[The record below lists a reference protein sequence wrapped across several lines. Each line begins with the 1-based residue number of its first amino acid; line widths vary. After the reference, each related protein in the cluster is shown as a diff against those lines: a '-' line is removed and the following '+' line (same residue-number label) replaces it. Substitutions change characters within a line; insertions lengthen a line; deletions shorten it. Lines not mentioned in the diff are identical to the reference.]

1 MNTVCVL
8 EQPLEVKEW
17 QGQRVITFKDVD
29 RVHQRPDG
37 TARKRF
43 SDNRKHFIEN
53 VDYFLLKRDKKSMS
67 EKRTL
72 GKFYSLEIPPKGL
85 TLLTESGYLMLVK
98 SFTDDLAWDVQRA
111 LVNNYFR
118 VSQPVQ
124 QQLPLKAEPPARKMW
139 GGHPVMTT
147 KDLMY
152 FLHCPRYNVNYQAR
166 LAQVTGYLLTGKEL
180 QAFKKENGIR
190 DSSARM
196 LVFRGEEVAAILKA
210 EGCYEEH
217 KAFLREYFK
226 PNRNDE
232 MTDEN
237 MKFAI
242 RQADLLYIIAK
253 EIRDPVIKEMNMKAV
268 AALLLNIGLWE
279 HKQQGCTLEEAL
291 HEAKAY
297 WKW

>member
-1 MNTVCVL
+1 MNTVCIV

-17 QGQRVITFKDVD
+17 QGQRVVTFKDID
-29 RVHQRPDG
+29 RVHQRPNG
-37 TARKRF
+37 TAKRSF
-43 SDNRKHFIEN
+43 GANKKHFIET
-53 VDYFLLKRDKKSMS
+53 VDYFSISRKDFGTNFVPNLK
-67 EKRTL
+67 
-72 GKFYSLEIPPKGL
+72 LEGNPKL
-85 TLLTESGYLMLVK
+85 QVILLTESGYLMLVK

>member
-1 MNTVCVL
+1 MNTVCIA

-17 QGQRVITFKDVD
+17 QGQRVVTFKDID
-29 RVHQRPDG
+29 RVHQRKDG
-37 TARKRF
+37 VARRNF
-43 SDNRKHFIEN
+43 VNNRKHFIAN
-53 VDYFLLKRDKKSMS
+53 IDYYLLKRDESPM
-67 EKRTL
+67 

-118 VSQPVQ
+118 VSQSVQ
-124 QQLPLKAEPPARKMW
+124 QQLPLKAEPPIRKTW
-139 GGHPVMTT
+139 GDCPVMTT
-147 KDLMY
+147 KDLTY
-152 FLHCPRYNVNYQAR
+152 FLHCPRYNVNHQAR
-166 LAQVTGYLLTGKEL
+166 LAQAAGYLLTGKEL
-180 QAFKKENGIR
+180 QAFKKENGIH

-196 LVFRGEEVAAILKA
+196 LIFRGEEVAAILKA

-217 KAFLREYFK
+217 KTFLREYFK

-268 AALLLNIGLWE
+268 AALLLNIGLWD
-279 HKQQGCTLEEAL
+279 HKQGYTLEEAL

>member
-1 MNTVCVL
+1 MNTVCIA

-17 QGQRVITFKDVD
+17 QGQRVITFKDID

-37 TARKRF
+37 TAGRNFRA
-43 SDNRKHFIEN
+43 NRKHFIDT
-53 VDYFLLKRDKKSMS
+53 VDFFAIPKKELPTNFVANS
-67 EKRTL
+67 ERR
-72 GKFYSLEIPPKGL
+72 GNPGVQVI
-85 TLLTESGYLMLVK
+85 LLTESGYLMLVK

-124 QQLPLKAEPPARKMW
+124 QQLPLKAELPARKMW

-152 FLHCPRYNVNYQAR
+152 FLHCPRYNVNYQAK

-196 LVFRGEEVAAILKA
+196 LVFRGEEVVAILKA